1 MSHLPVVPQSDFQR
15 QLVERALAL
24 AQELERTA
32 SSAPHGALLDRCE
45 LLLLDQGR
53 QLLRDALQGA
63 LQQQVVQAE
72 KKGRRPASVPADRPA
87 DTKAP
92 TRATS

>member
-1 MSHLPVVPQSDFQR
+1 MSQLPVVVQSDFQR

-32 SSAPHGALLDRCE
+32 ACAPHGNLLDRCE

-53 QLLRDALQGA
+53 QLLRDALTGA
-63 LQQQVVQAE
+63 LQHQIAVAE
-72 KKGRRPASVPADRPA
+72 KRGHPPAPVPADSHA
-87 DTKAP
+87 GTKARAP
-92 TRATS
+92 ATS